1 MTSLAHRVLSSSAN
15 MLIIRLTQRSLG
27 LISTLVL
34 ARLLTPADFGLV
46 AIVAIVVQFF
56 DIVAT
61 SGSTQYIIQKAD
73 LHDDDLNTAWTIDL
87 LMKGGLQLILIAAA
101 PTVADYYDKPELQMA
116 LWIASCSLPI
126 SALLN
131 PGLTLLKKQLDYRRI
146 LRLSIIQKL
155 LSFTVVMTVVLIE
168 PSFWALI
175 IGDLV
180 SSAAFTLGSY
190 LIHQF
195 RPRLSLS
202 QIRTQWNFS
211 QWMLLKS
218 VFGYTRSHIDT
229 LLVSRSFGV
238 AEVGKYHMVKHLT
251 SIPATDII
259 SPAIEPLLSAF
270 SLSKKHQPDAL
281 PQQVRIALL
290 VILFL
295 IMPLCVFIW
304 HYPAPIIDTLLGSQW
319 TSAYGVLSALS
330 LLLFAFSLNQ
340 LFESYC
346 ISQGRVKQVFGYDVA
361 SMICVVG
368 VLFFFP
374 GDSLNEFA
382 LHRGLLGAATALGF
396 FLYINHSLR
405 LGIVRLISLTVPI
418 VLGCLVAVWLSALV
432 DSRMHTFSL
441 VHLVYLTAVFF
452 PAYLVTA
459 VILYALF
466 YRTNNDV
473 RRVQAFVAPAVSH
486 CIRGLRCWLT
496 RHG

>member
-1 MTSLAHRVLSSSAN
+1 
-15 MLIIRLTQRSLG
+15 MLIIRFTQRGLG
-27 LISTLVL
+27 LISTLIL
-34 ARLLTPADFGLV
+34 ARLLTPSDFGLV

-61 SGSTQYIIQKAD
+61 SGSAQYIIQKAD

-87 LMKGGLQLILIAAA
+87 LMKSGLQLILVAAA
-101 PTVADYYDKPELQMA
+101 PIIADYYDKPELQMA

-131 PGLTLLKKQLDYRRI
+131 PGLTLLRKQLDYRRI
-146 LRLSIIQKL
+146 LSLSIIQKL
-155 LSFTVVMTVVLIE
+155 LSFTAVMTAVLIE
-168 PSFWALI
+168 PSYWALI

-180 SSAAFTLGSY
+180 SSVVFTLGSY
-190 LIHQF
+190 LIHPF
-195 RPRLSLS
+195 RPRVSLS
-202 QIRTQWNFS
+202 QIRTQWSFS
-211 QWMLLKS
+211 QWILLKS

-270 SLSKKHQPDAL
+270 SLSKKHQPEAL

-290 VILFL
+290 VIIFL
-295 IMPLCVFIW
+295 ITPLCVFVW
-304 HYPAPIIDTLLGSQW
+304 HYPAPIIDTLLGAQW

-340 LFESYC
+340 FFEYYC

-361 SMICVVG
+361 SMMCIVG
-368 VLFFFP
+368 ILFFFP

-382 LHRGLLGAATALGF
+382 LRRGLLGAAMALGF
-396 FLYINHSLR
+396 FLYINHTLR
-405 LGIVRLISLTVPI
+405 LGIGCVISLAVPI
-418 VLGCLVAVWLSALV
+418 VLGCLVAVWLSALA
-432 DSRMHTFSL
+432 DSMTHTFRL

-452 PAYLVTA
+452 TAYLVTT
-459 VILYALF
+459 VTLYALF
-466 YRTNNDV
+466 YRGNKDV
-473 RRVQAFVAPAVSH
+473 RQVKAFLVPVVRH
-486 CIRGLRCWLT
+486 CIQRLRCWLT
-496 RHG
+496 RHR